1 MGVVDNLDSKLRKVR
16 VRRERKVTAAKLMMS
31 NKQKQNSS
39 TNSRPPYRRSLS
51 SSSNTRGAG
60 GTSGT
65 NNVLFVDDI
74 EEDNEDED
82 EDENDDDFDILQSH
96 TAAQVEV
103 DRLVSQLMRRTI
115 IAHGSMSQ
123 LVLEAMGVA
132 PKYNFGRVVKNSRS
146 DNHHQVSPTRS
157 PSRSMRRLSLKAGNA
172 EFSINMTQTFDSIG
186 EDEEQRDF
194 EALLDPSVLNDT
206 PATATKDGRTSDRQ
220 RNRTHEPSS
229 SSSSSGSKGMFIE
242 TWLHVFARTL
252 SLLVKSSSKS
262 GCSGE
267 EADDDGKVVTQSS
280 SASNASSGGGS
291 SKNQQRLLVQA
302 RPANIGQRGLSGL
315 LEKMFLRR
323 ETSVPLTDATVDE
336 KTSNEL
342 VDYEDDN
349 SELLTNS
356 DMFSPST
363 TNSTS
368 TFGAMCGMTLCLG
381 MDDNTGGGGRGGY
394 NSSSSTFPLNPHASH
409 KMAHDI
415 EKISSVLG
423 EPLRLVLDLKS
434 RRVPCRVWSRLIDS
448 LRTRG
453 LIVEGIGSFDMDE
466 LRVIGK
472 GCSYPVTPML
482 FFHSVGD
489 LQRSC
494 HANEVKNGDTVYFNG
509 GSLMWKRSS
518 IMEAAER
525 GCCGTTEGVGDDD
538 ITAVAAGDGVT
549 RSPKVSSSG
558 NYSFQ
563 PYAYPRSAL
572 SDWERTKVK
581 ATIEDYRRHF
591 NLKIGVYVQ
600 GESIEYVETG
610 VSLFI
615 GIRSNIICFV

>member
-51 SSSNTRGAG
+51 SSSNTRVVG

-65 NNVLFVDDI
+65 NKVLFVDDI

-82 EDENDDDFDILQSH
+82 EDVNDDDFDILQSH

-157 PSRSMRRLSLKAGNA
+157 PSRSMRRLSLKARNA

-206 PATATKDGRTSDRQ
+206 PATAAKDGRTSDRQ
-220 RNRTHEPSS
+220 RNRTHETSSSS

-267 EADDDGKVVTQSS
+267 EADVVTQSS

-291 SKNQQRLLVQA
+291 SKNQQRLLV
-302 RPANIGQRGLSGL
+302 
-315 LEKMFLRR
+315 
-323 ETSVPLTDATVDE
+323 
-336 KTSNEL
+336 
-342 VDYEDDN
+342 
-349 SELLTNS
+349 
-356 DMFSPST
+356 
-363 TNSTS
+363 
-368 TFGAMCGMTLCLG
+368 
-381 MDDNTGGGGRGGY
+381 
-394 NSSSSTFPLNPHASH
+394 
-409 KMAHDI
+409 
-415 EKISSVLG
+415 
-423 EPLRLVLDLKS
+423 
-434 RRVPCRVWSRLIDS
+434 
-448 LRTRG
+448 
-453 LIVEGIGSFDMDE
+453 
-466 LRVIGK
+466 
-472 GCSYPVTPML
+472 
-482 FFHSVGD
+482 
-489 LQRSC
+489 
-494 HANEVKNGDTVYFNG
+494 
-509 GSLMWKRSS
+509 
-518 IMEAAER
+518 
-525 GCCGTTEGVGDDD
+525 
-538 ITAVAAGDGVT
+538 
-549 RSPKVSSSG
+549 
-558 NYSFQ
+558 
-563 PYAYPRSAL
+563 
-572 SDWERTKVK
+572 
-581 ATIEDYRRHF
+581 
-591 NLKIGVYVQ
+591 
-600 GESIEYVETG
+600 
-610 VSLFI
+610 
-615 GIRSNIICFV
+615 